1 MIKHIVMWKL
11 SPLSE
16 QKTKKEN
23 AEKIKVML
31 ENLRQYIPQINKIE
45 VGINFNESD
54 AAYDVVLYS
63 EFASADDLQIY
74 QKHPEH
80 IKVAE
85 FIAKVKTDRV
95 VADYE

>member
-11 SPLSE
+11 NPFFE

-23 AEKIKVML
+23 AEKIKMML
-31 ENLRQYIPQINKIE
+31 ENLRQYIPQIKKIE
-45 VGINFNESD
+45 VGINFNVSD

-63 EFASADDLQIY
+63 EFTAINDLQIY
-74 QKHPEH
+74 QQHPEH
-80 IKVAE
+80 VKVAE
-85 FIAKVKTDRV
+85 FISKVKTDRV